1 MPVMPNNATGDTFV
15 SCSNVVYDVVVADD
29 DVVVADA
36 KGAVLV

>member
-15 SCSNVVYDVVVADD
+15 SCSTVVQ